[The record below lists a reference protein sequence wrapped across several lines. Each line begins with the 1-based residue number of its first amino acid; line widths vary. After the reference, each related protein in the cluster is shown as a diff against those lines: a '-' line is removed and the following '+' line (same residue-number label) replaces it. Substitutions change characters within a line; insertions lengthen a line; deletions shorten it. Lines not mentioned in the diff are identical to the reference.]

1 VIAESAVKAKRELPE
16 SPSQAKEFDRRKRA
30 YRDAGLCHACAAQAA
45 FGHQMGFLQVHP
57 PCASCVPV
65 VTGFPYPAENSW
77 RRFRRGRSL
86 GEVATW
92 PMPVTDPEGGPD
104 DDGHLTW
111 QQTAA

>member
-1 VIAESAVKAKRELPE
+1 MSAETAVKAKRELPE
-16 SPSQAKEFDRRKRA
+16 SRVQAKEFDRRKRA

-57 PCASCVPV
+57 PCASCVPIV
-65 VTGFPYPAENSW
+65 MGFPYPAEGSW

-92 PMPVTDPEGGPD
+92 PTQVTEPEGEPTRNGP
-104 DDGHLTW
+104 LR
-111 QQTAA
+111 QRLTAA